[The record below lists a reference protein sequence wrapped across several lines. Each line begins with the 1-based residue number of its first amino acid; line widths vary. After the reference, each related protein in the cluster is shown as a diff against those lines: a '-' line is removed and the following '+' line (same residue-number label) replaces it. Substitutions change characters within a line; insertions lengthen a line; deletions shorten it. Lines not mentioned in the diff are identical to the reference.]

1 MKKIILLFVA
11 SLFFVKIFAAYLEN
25 VPVTLKQPDG
35 TVLNCFASGDE
46 FHNWLHD
53 VNNYTII
60 RNSKTC
66 YYVYAIRENNELIAS
81 DFVVGNVNPAT
92 VNIPKGL
99 NLSSQKI
106 EAKRSVFNQQLK
118 ANAKLHNVKSLK
130 SVQTINNIVIFI
142 RFFDEAE
149 FTDQVSIYDSMF
161 NSQVS
166 TANSMGHYFKEMS
179 YDQLEINST
188 LYPLTTNTVLSYQD
202 LYDRSY
208 YQPYDEFLN
217 IDGYIDDNDRT
228 MREQLLLK
236 NAVDFVSSEIPA
248 SINLDYNNDGY
259 VDNVCFIIQGNVGG
273 WAELLWP
280 HRWSLYTE
288 NAFINGKQVYDYNF
302 QLQEFFFLPT
312 RGVGVLCHEMFHTL
326 GAPDLYHYSLEYRN
340 FRSVGYWDL
349 MDRSTNPSES
359 MLMYMKYT
367 YAGWI
372 NDIPEITTPGTYTL
386 NPNSSLTNNCYKIIS
401 PTNPNEFFMFEYRKK
416 EGVFESSLKGQG
428 LLIYRINLAAQ
439 YFGNSDYP
447 NNPDEI
453 YVYRP
458 DGIDTTTGF
467 IDSAAFSLNSGRVA
481 FTNSTNPACLLSDNS
496 DGGITIT
503 NITSIDNTISFC
515 YNCPNNVQTDELKLE
530 VKCYPNPATDK
541 LFIEM
546 PSGLNNAKVKII
558 NALGECIYNENSN
571 NKTSKI
577 NLSSFGNG
585 IYLVIISSESAQYQT
600 KFLKN

>member
-1 MKKIILLFVA
+1 MKKILLFLVASLLFVK
-11 SLFFVKIFAAYLEN
+11 LFAAYLEN

-35 TVLNCFASGDE
+35 TVFKCLASGDE

-53 VNNYTII
+53 ANNFTII
-60 RNSKTC
+60 RNSKTG
-66 YYVYAIRENNELIAS
+66 YYVYAIKVNNELIAS
-81 DFVVGNVNPAT
+81 DYIVGNVDPLSL
-92 VNIPKGL
+92 NIPKGL
-99 NLSSQKI
+99 NISSEI
-106 EAKRSVFNQQLK
+106 IDAKRKLFNQKLN

-130 SVQTINNIVIFI
+130 SLQTINNIVIFI

-149 FTDQVSIYDSMF
+149 FTDQVSVYDSMF

-166 TANSMGHYFKEMS
+166 TANSMSHYFKEMS

-188 LYPLTTNTVLSYQD
+188 LYPQTNNTVLSYQD

-217 IDGYIDDNDRT
+217 INGYIDDNDRT
-228 MREQLLLK
+228 AREQLLLK

-248 SINLDYNNDGY
+248 SINIDYNNDGY

-280 HRWSLYTE
+280 HRWSLYYET
-288 NAFINGKQVYDYNF
+288 AYINGKQVYDYNF

-326 GAPDLYHYSLEYRN
+326 GAPDLYHYSLAFRD

-349 MDRSTNPSES
+349 MDRSTNPAES

-386 NPNSSLTNNCYKIIS
+386 NPNTSITNNCYKIIS
-401 PTNPNEFFMFEYRKK
+401 PTNPNEVFMFEYRKK
-416 EGVFESSLKGQG
+416 TGVFESSLKGQG
-428 LLIYRINLAAQ
+428 LLIYRINMNAQ
-439 YFGNSDYP
+439 YMGNSDYP
-447 NNPDEI
+447 NNADEI

-467 IDSAAFSLNSGRVA
+467 IDSAAFSLNSGRIE
-481 FTNSTNPACLLSDNS
+481 FSNSTNPACLLSDNS
-496 DGGITIT
+496 DGGISIT
-503 NITSIDNTISFC
+503 NITEIGNTISF
-515 YNCPNNVQTDELKLE
+515 
-530 VKCYPNPATDK
+530 AR
-541 LFIEM
+541 
-546 PSGLNNAKVKII
+546 
-558 NALGECIYNENSN
+558 
-571 NKTSKI
+571 
-577 NLSSFGNG
+577 
-585 IYLVIISSESAQYQT
+585 
-600 KFLKN
+600 

>member
-228 MREQLLLK
+228 MREQ
-236 NAVDFVSSEIPA
+236 V
-248 SINLDYNNDGY
+248 
-259 VDNVCFIIQGNVGG
+259 
-273 WAELLWP
+273 
-280 HRWSLYTE
+280 LYM
-288 NAFINGKQVYDYNF
+288 V
-302 QLQEFFFLPT
+302 
-312 RGVGVLCHEMFHTL
+312 R
-326 GAPDLYHYSLEYRN
+326 
-340 FRSVGYWDL
+340 
-349 MDRSTNPSES
+349 
-359 MLMYMKYT
+359 
-367 YAGWI
+367 
-372 NDIPEITTPGTYTL
+372 
-386 NPNSSLTNNCYKIIS
+386 NSSQ
-401 PTNPNEFFMFEYRKK
+401 
-416 EGVFESSLKGQG
+416 QG
-428 LLIYRINLAAQ
+428 M
-439 YFGNSDYP
+439 
-447 NNPDEI
+447 
-453 YVYRP
+453 
-458 DGIDTTTGF
+458 
-467 IDSAAFSLNSGRVA
+467 
-481 FTNSTNPACLLSDNS
+481 LSRN
-496 DGGITIT
+496 
-503 NITSIDNTISFC
+503 
-515 YNCPNNVQTDELKLE
+515 
-530 VKCYPNPATDK
+530 
-541 LFIEM
+541 
-546 PSGLNNAKVKII
+546 
-558 NALGECIYNENSN
+558 
-571 NKTSKI
+571 
-577 NLSSFGNG
+577 
-585 IYLVIISSESAQYQT
+585 
-600 KFLKN
+600 